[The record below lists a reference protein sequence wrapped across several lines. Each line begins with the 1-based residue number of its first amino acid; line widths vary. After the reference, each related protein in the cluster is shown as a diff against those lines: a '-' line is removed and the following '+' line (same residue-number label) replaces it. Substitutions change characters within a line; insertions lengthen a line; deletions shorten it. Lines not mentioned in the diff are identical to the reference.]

1 MRLLVSAPVDL
12 EFELAVLETGIG
24 LVSNML
30 KTKFKTT
37 INEDKQIL
45 ADQSIG
51 WRLYLAVTHRLNQ
64 KEILQSQEKLMSV
77 LLQIVKRI
85 YEANK

>member
-1 MRLLVSAPVDL
+1 MLQYLRANLIINFREKLVSSNDEILKARGMRLLVSAPVDL

-45 ADQSIG
+45 AD
-51 WRLYLAVTHRLNQ
+51 
-64 KEILQSQEKLMSV
+64 
-77 LLQIVKRI
+77 
-85 YEANK
+85 

>member
-1 MRLLVSAPVDL
+1 VNSNDEVLIARGKRLLVSAPVDL

-37 INEDKQIL
+37 IEEDQAIL
-45 ADQSIG
+45 ANENIG

-64 KEILQSQEKLMSV
+64 KEILRS
-77 LLQIVKRI
+77 
-85 YEANK
+85 